1 MSTDSKTLLVNKLT
15 DVTVALSE
23 LLMLV
28 EKDKVALNMFEESVK
43 ATGALSTSLD
53 DFIAEWQAV
62 VNNALL
68 DRQALFNTWKKS
80 AKFYRELSEKTR
92 EEMHLVDVS
101 VEGNDLVF
109 EDGSYIT
116 CGIIKNN
123 ITKSFEIRFYVE
135 IGRDC
140 VRFTTFDEA
149 AEYLWNTHAKVGYGL

>member
-28 EKDKVALNMFEESVK
+28 EKDKFALDLFEESLK
-43 ATGALSTSLD
+43 TTGALPVSLD
-53 DFIAEWQAV
+53 DFIAEWQTV
-62 VNNALL
+62 VNNAIL
-68 DRQALFNTWKKS
+68 DSQALFNTWKRS
-80 AKFYRELSEKTR
+80 AKFYRELSEEAR
-92 EEMHLVDVS
+92 GGMHFVDVS
-101 VEGNDLVF
+101 LESNDLVF
-109 EDGSYIT
+109 EDSSYIT

-140 VRFTTFDEA
+140 ARFTTFDGA